1 MDENDIGRICISRAG
16 RDKGRSFAIVADGGD
31 GYAMIADGTMRK
43 LAKPKRKKLKHLHMT
58 GRCLEQ
64 IGDKLRAGQKVF
76 DAEIWS
82 ALNNAES
89 KGE

>member
-16 RDKGRSFAIVADGGD
+16 RDKGRLFVIVADGGN

-43 LAKPKRKKLKHLHMT
+43 LSKPKRKKLKHLHLT
-58 GRCLEQ
+58 GQCLEQ